1 MTLRAQTRISDS
13 LARRLAAMRL
23 AIATVAFRQ
32 AQVQAQTER
41 NIVRLVAA
49 A

>member
-1 MTLRAQTRISDS
+1 MTKRAQARLTGTQT
-13 LARRLAAMRL
+13 RRLAAMRL
-23 AIATVAFRQ
+23 VIARTAFRQ

-41 NIVRLVAA
+41 NILRLVAA